1 MPVLRQGAGIHVRVK
16 SALTWT
22 SPGRGLAR
30 NFGLE
35 EFHADY
41 RALLNDPE
49 IDVIDIC
56 TPPFLHPAMTMEA
69 LEAGKHVICEKPLTG
84 YFGAP
89 GDPEP
94 IGDRVCREAMYASV
108 LRDLEKLETAVRES
122 DKLFMYA
129 ENYVYSP
136 NILKAAEIIRAR
148 KSKILFM
155 KGEESLKGSTS
166 PVAGRWDKTGGGSL
180 MRVGCHPVGGILWL
194 KNEEAWQGAEISNKS
209 VICDTARMTDGLT
222 EREQLHKRAAR
233 GRTTSPP
240 WR

>member
-1 MPVLRQGAGIHVRVK
+1 MEKVTIGIVGAGFASHFHCRSFAKVAGIHVRVK
-16 SALTWT
+16 SAADVDLA
-22 SPGRGLAR
+22 RAAALAR

-180 MRVGCHPVGGILWL
+180 MRVGCHPWAASCGL
-194 KNEEAWQGAEISNKS
+194 KTKRPGQGAKIS
-209 VICDTARMTDGLT
+209 
-222 EREQLHKRAAR
+222 E
-233 GRTTSPP
+233 
-240 WR
+240 